1 MENNERG
8 TILIRLREQKRLT
21 QEQVADALD
30 TDQSTISAHER
41 GAKPIGRK
49 WMQRYATFYGVSLDV
64 IAGITP
70 LPNGRRTGQRQIPV
84 VGQVACGE
92 PMYVAE
98 EAGEYITLPE
108 EILPPGEVIAI
119 RMVGDSMERARLHD
133 GDYALVKVQPEVEE
147 GEIAAVC
154 VGDDRSEATIK
165 RFRRVDGFIM
175 LTPDSENT
183 RHGPL
188 AYREDQVHVVG
199 KVAGVWWG

>member
-1 MENNERG
+1 MG
-8 TILIRLREQKRLT
+8 SLRML
-21 QEQVADALD
+21 AD
-30 TDQSTISAHER
+30 H
-41 GAKPIGRK
+41 
-49 WMQRYATFYGVSLDV
+49 WHVDV
-64 IAGITP
+64 NYFFGKTS
-70 LPNGRRTGQRQIPV
+70 QRQIPV

-188 AYREDQVHVVG
+188 AYREEQVHVVG